1 MTAGGP
7 SPGGWK
13 PGEDKFREAEVA
25 SQKRT
30 ARAQVN
36 LTRITLLATLAAIF
50 TAGFTAVFSVNQSNF
65 SVKESRNSLTVAE
78 QGIERQAGE
87 SRLATA
93 VMAIGGQTPAERV
106 AGVELLWR
114 YVDEQLTAAL
124 STPVNSG
131 DRHDAHGLYLSAVI
145 ILSDF
150 IPRTQP
156 RVNAPCTL
164 PRQLDVQYAADEL
177 QNLLNLKARFM
188 MLQAGSEPPAV
199 DLSYAEL
206 CDQYWFKINFEGLS
220 GANFPGIDLRGS
232 NLQWSRWGDA
242 YLGGAQLQ
250 CADLRHADLSRA
262 TLIRADL
269 RGANV
274 ADASLPRTL
283 LASQRAG
290 MVSVLNGN
298 WNQQLCLAKS

>member
-1 MTAGGP
+1 MTAAGT
-7 SPGGWK
+7 SPEGK
-13 PGEDKFREAEVA
+13 LGEDKFRAAEVA
-25 SQKRT
+25 AAEKT

-36 LTRITLLATLAAIF
+36 LTKITLLATLVAIF
-50 TAGFTAVFSVNQSNF
+50 TAAFTSVFSVNQSNF
-65 SVKESRNSLTVAE
+65 SVKESRNSLNVAE

-87 SRLATA
+87 SRLTTA

-124 STPVNSG
+124 GTRVNSG
-131 DRHDAHGLYLSAVI
+131 DREDAHGLYLSAVI

-156 RVNAPCTL
+156 GANAPCAL

-188 MLQAGSEPPAV
+188 MLQAGGKPPAV

-206 CDQYWFKINFEGLS
+206 CDQYWSNINFEGLS

-232 NLQWSRWGDA
+232 NLQGSRWGDA

-250 CADLRHADLSRA
+250 CADLRHADLSHA
-262 TLIRADL
+262 TLTGADL

-274 ADASLPRTL
+274 ADASLPVTL
-283 LASQRAG
+283 RASQRAVT
-290 MVSVLNGN
+290 VSVLNGN
-298 WNQQLCLAKS
+298 WNQQLCLTKS